1 MLGASKILTVSYGT
15 FSCTLEGFDEPFNTM
30 KAIAEYFRDLAAED
44 RYFGAEP
51 PTPDAAMLHKIAE
64 REIQR
69 RVEAKIQDNG
79 VILRA
84 GTAEAEP
91 AALPATAPV
100 QPAVSTL
107 PALDTNGESVAARLS
122 RLRAAQAEAERAAAA
137 LAEAELA
144 EAELAEAELAEAEL
158 AAADLSEAEQ
168 PAASDE
174 LISEFAP
181 ELAAPTPLVQRLAEA
196 TSADQEDYTEDQHA
210 EAIPAELSRAM
221 PDFPAAA
228 QAAEPDLYTTE
239 DSSFDDFAEAEEI
252 AAPTLAAAEVEAPV
266 AALDVAEETPL
277 EEVAEEQISQAAAEV
292 KAEAEAGITEA
303 RAEEEF
309 SEEDSLI
316 ASLLDTDPPRTAQDA
331 PGQSAAEPGQS
342 AAEPGQSAAEPVA
355 SDVFGGSESEMAS
368 LIASLNEEQ
377 TSADAAAETVAV
389 EASYDLAQEA
399 DAVLRAAVEQDLAE
413 DSAAEVEQAE
423 AIYAAGLEDQ
433 TPEDQAS
440 EDQAS
445 EDLAQ
450 EDQAQEDLAQE
461 DLAQEDQSAEDEALA
476 DADAALLAA
485 LADPAEVA
493 TAESTAES
501 VTEWLPESMPEAAA
515 REDEAEQDS
524 DAEAAPPRARVR
536 VIKVRR
542 ALPAGAEQTS
552 TAGQSDTATK
562 SSTTLSDEAEAA
574 LQAEL
579 AALEAEMNSGVA
591 ASMADIEAEAP
602 AAEPEASEQRAVP
615 EAVEQ
620 AAAQIVRPVR
630 PTRPLR
636 PASARPTLSAA
647 DDSLSASLEA
657 ALAADQTEEAP
668 AASNRHQLGDIAEDD
683 AVSRLIAQTNS
694 AMDGPESRR
703 RSAAIAHLKAA
714 VAATEADRQILA
726 ANPPKPQP
734 APEDIYR
741 SDFES
746 ALRPASASAETARK
760 SGERPAPLVLVSEQ
774 RIDRIKTEA
783 DPATQPRIV
792 RPNRPVRATLSA
804 DELGDEDEALSA
816 EEAAANLFAP
826 GQSFA
831 DFAESLGAESLHDL
845 LEASAVYCAQVLGRP
860 QFSRPL
866 VMTQINSLPEA
877 QDHALED
884 QLRAFGTLLR
894 EGRITKVKRGAFAVT
909 DRSPLLA
916 EALRN
921 AG

>member
-144 EAELAEAELAEAEL
+144 EAELAVAEL
-158 AAADLSEAEQ
+158 AAADSSEAEQ

-174 LISEFAP
+174 LISEFAS

-228 QAAEPDLYTTE
+228 QAAEADLYTTE

-252 AAPTLAAAEVEAPV
+252 AAPTLATAEVEAPV

-331 PGQSAAEPGQS
+331 PGQP
-342 AAEPGQSAAEPVA
+342 AAEPVA
-355 SDVFGGSESEMAS
+355 SEVFGGSESEMAS

-433 TPEDQAS
+433 TPEDQVS
-440 EDQAS
+440 
-445 EDLAQ
+445 

-461 DLAQEDQSAEDEALA
+461 DLAQEDQAQEDQAAEEEALA

-493 TAESTAES
+493 TAESTAEP
-501 VTEWLPESMPEAAA
+501 VTEWLPESMPESAA
-515 REDEAEQDS
+515 REDEAEQYS
-524 DAEAAPPRARVR
+524 EAEAAPPRARVR

-552 TAGQSDTATK
+552 AAGQSDTAAK

-579 AALEAEMNSGVA
+579 AALEAEMNSSVA

>member
-84 GTAEAEP
+84 GSADAEP
-91 AALPATAPV
+91 AALPATASAA

-107 PALDTNGESVAARLS
+107 PALDSNGESVAARLQ
-122 RLRAAQAEAERAAAA
+122 RLRAAQAAAELAAAELA
-137 LAEAELA
+137 AAEQAEAELA
-144 EAELAEAELAEAEL
+144 EANLARADATEAEPAADAEL
-158 AAADLSEAEQ
+158 L
-168 PAASDE
+168 
-174 LISEFAP
+174 SEFAP
-181 ELAAPTPLVQRLAEA
+181 ELAAPSPLVQRLAEA
-196 TSADQEDYTEDQHA
+196 TSPDQEDYTEDQHA
-210 EAIPAELSRAM
+210 EAIPAEPSRAM
-221 PDFPAAA
+221 PAFAEASPAEA
-228 QAAEPDLYTTE
+228 DLYATE

-252 AAPTLAAAEVEAPV
+252 AAPAVEAPV
-266 AALDVAEETPL
+266 AAPDEAEETAPD
-277 EEVAEEQISQAAAEV
+277 EVAEQPISQAAVELKV
-292 KAEAEAGITEA
+292 EAEAGVTQA

-316 ASLLDTDPPRTAQDA
+316 ASMLDTDPPRTAQDA
-331 PGQSAAEPGQS
+331 PAQSAP
-342 AAEPGQSAAEPVA
+342 EPVA
-355 SDVFGGSESEMAS
+355 SEVFGGSESEMAS
-368 LIASLNEEQ
+368 LIASLNEEP
-377 TSADAAAETVAV
+377 SAADTAAEGFDGLVSVAT
-389 EASYDLAQEA
+389 SDDLA
-399 DAVLRAAVEQDLAE
+399 
-413 DSAAEVEQAE
+413 QAE
-423 AIYAAGLEDQ
+423 AIYAAGLEDL
-433 TPEDQAS
+433 TPEDQVS
-440 EDQAS
+440 
-445 EDLAQ
+445 
-450 EDQAQEDLAQE
+450 EDLAQE
-461 DLAQEDQSAEDEALA
+461 DLAQEELAAET
-476 DADAALLAA
+476 ALLAA
-485 LADPAEVA
+485 LADPAEAA
-493 TAESTAES
+493 TTESTAES
-501 VTEWLPESMPEAAA
+501 VTQWLPESTAEAMPDSTAGEYEA
-515 REDEAEQDS
+515 EPDSDEAT
-524 DAEAAPPRARVR
+524 PPRARVR

-542 ALPAGAEQTS
+542 AVPADTAQS
-552 TAGQSDTATK
+552 SAAGQSDAAAK
-562 SSTTLSDEAEAA
+562 SATTLSAEAEAA

-579 AALEAEMNSGVA
+579 AALEAEMSGAAPTVA
-591 ASMADIEAEAP
+591 DP
-602 AAEPEASEQRAVP
+602 EPDA
-615 EAVEQ
+615 Q
-620 AAAQIVRPVR
+620 AAAKIVRPVR

-636 PASARPTLSAA
+636 PASARPVQSAS

-657 ALAADQTEEAP
+657 ALAADQTDETP
-668 AASNRHQLGDIAEDD
+668 AASNRHQLGNIAEDD

-746 ALRPASASAETARK
+746 ALRPVSATVSATTASAEIARK

-792 RPNRPVRATLSA
+792 RPNRPLRATLSA
-804 DELGDEDEALSA
+804 EELSEEDEALSA
-816 EEAAANLFAP
+816 EEASANLFAP

-894 EGRITKVKRGAFAVT
+894 QGRITKVKRGAFAVT